1 MRLFS
6 NISNLYQKIVTEDD
20 DEKELNSE
28 RFGETITPNMRALR
42 LSMTVADYLLSMNI
56 PASDVAAMAL
66 TITDRYC
73 QRKVAIEIIA
83 SVLMFSQY
91 RGDDREPLTLIH
103 AITPRT
109 VNSSLIQ
116 SIQEIVDE
124 IHDGELS
131 LDDAE
136 VKLEKILEKPK
147 TYPQWVLSIG
157 SASIS
162 AGVAAL
168 LSASLQIV
176 AMSFLAGG
184 LISFVLLALAKHR
197 IPTFFAQVAAAAIA
211 TLVAAGVTW
220 LGGHGVGIFV
230 GVDPN
235 LIIIGGI
242 IMLVSGL
249 AFVGSFE
256 DAIDEYYLTAS
267 SRILQVVMLTAGI
280 VVGIVVGLYI
290 AKYLG
295 ISMSVNTDKRLS
307 DTVGWQYVGVAMLA
321 AGYSL
326 SVNSRVSGILLAVLI
341 SVGGWA
347 IYAATAPIFSPIAA
361 SFIAAAAVGA
371 SAALIARWLRIPSVT
386 LTTAGIIA
394 LVPGL
399 TLFNGLMAAVVG
411 ANDNTPSLDA
421 GVLILSN
428 ALFLAISIAAGATFG
443 NLVARPLR
451 RTLIRAQ
458 NALPRRKL
466 N

>member
-6 NISNLYQKIVTEDD
+6 DMSNLYQKIVLAKDE
-20 DEKELNSE
+20 EKEIDTE

-56 PASDVAAMAL
+56 PASDVASTSL
-66 TITDRYC
+66 IVTNRYC
-73 QRKVAIEIIA
+73 KRKVAIEIIA

-91 RGDDREPLTLIH
+91 RGDNREPLTLIRT
-103 AITPRT
+103 ITPRA
-109 VNSSLIQ
+109 VNSSLVQ
-116 SIQEIVDE
+116 SIEDTVEE
-124 IHDGELS
+124 IHNGKLS
-131 LDDAE
+131 LDEAE
-136 VKLEKILEKPK
+136 IKLEKILEKPK
-147 TYPQWVLSIG
+147 VYPQWALSAG

-168 LSASLQIV
+168 LSASIQIIV
-176 AMSFLAGG
+176 MSFLAGG
-184 LISFVLLALAKHR
+184 LITYVLLLLAKYR
-197 IPTFFAQVAAAAIA
+197 VPTFFAQVAAATIA

-220 LGGHGVGIFV
+220 MGNNGVAIFQ

-256 DAIDEYYLTAS
+256 DAIDEYYITAA

-290 AKYLG
+290 AKYVG
-295 ISMSVNTDKRLS
+295 INMSVNTDKRLS
-307 DTVGWQYVGVAMLA
+307 DVMGWQYLGVALLA
-321 AGYSL
+321 AGYAL
-326 SVNSRVSGILLAVLI
+326 SVNSRLTGIMLAALI
-341 SVGGWA
+341 GVGGWA
-347 IYAATAPIFSPIAA
+347 VFVATAPIFSSIAA
-361 SFIAAAAVGA
+361 SFIAATAVGV
-371 SAALIARWLRIPSVT
+371 AATLVARWLRVPSVT
-386 LTTAGIIA
+386 LTTAGIIS

-399 TLFNGLMAAVVG
+399 TLFNGLMAVVVG
-411 ANDNTPSLDA
+411 ASDSDPSLDA

-443 NLVARPLR
+443 NLIARPLR

-466 N
+466 R